1 MLMVFEVCVGSLAL
15 VVALVS
21 LLLLLCWCSSR
32 RGSNP
37 TEHDAEALIDDPIR
51 RGSMSHSDLSS
62 GVWSRVELC
71 SRVDVPIQLVV
82 V

>member
-1 MLMVFEVCVGSLAL
+1 MVFEVCVGRLAL
-15 VVALVS
+15 LVALIS
-21 LLLLLCWCSSR
+21 LMLPLCLCSSR
-32 RGSNP
+32 RGPNP

-62 GVWSRVELC
+62 GVWSRVELYN
-71 SRVDVPIQLVV
+71 RVNILIQPVV